1 MSRIVPPNPA
11 RRQFLFSLATAG
23 CAGLAA
29 LPAASALAQNAT
41 GSLPHLS
48 EDDPLAKSLGYRAV
62 AAAVDKAKF
71 PTYKPGQVCSLCRFY
86 QGTAGQAFG
95 PCQVFAGKAV
105 SAKGWCVSYS
115 QKT

>member
-1 MSRIVPPNPA
+1 MSRIPPPNPA
-11 RRQFLFSLATAG
+11 RRHFLFTLATASCVG
-23 CAGLAA
+23 IAA
-29 LPAASALAQNAT
+29 LPASRALAQNA

-48 EDDPLAKSLGYRAV
+48 EEDPLAKSLGYKAN
-62 AAAVDKAKF
+62 ASAVDKAKF
-71 PTYKPGQVCSLCRFY
+71 PTFKPGQDCSLCRFY